1 MPIITIQAIEGVVL
15 TSPEQK
21 RDLLQ
26 KMTDTFISVVGEV
39 ARPYTYCLIQETPV
53 MEWSI
58 AGRPLP
64 DLPFL
69 YGPEYA
75 KMHSTANDIMREFV
89 ASQSTDQPSTPS
101 TPTNGSKAIEQNKL
115 IMRRMIDE
123 VWNQGNLATA
133 DELFAADHTSPSA
146 PQLPPGSEG
155 VKILVKMFREAMP
168 DYHMNIDLLVA
179 DESQV
184 VARFTQSGTHTG
196 GDLLGMKAS
205 GRKATWTEIGVLKIK
220 DSKIVQSWYEVDM
233 LSMIQQLNGT
243 KQ

>member
-1 MPIITIQAIEGVVL
+1 MPVITIQVIKGVVL

-39 ARPYTYCLIQETPV
+39 ARPYTYCIIQETPV

-75 KMHSTANDIMREFV
+75 DMHKTANTIMRNFI
-89 ASQSTDQPSTPS
+89 ASQSTSSPAPSK
-101 TPTNGSKAIEQNKL
+101 NGNKSEANKR
-115 IMRRMIDE
+115 IMRRMIE
-123 VWNQGNLATA
+123 EIWNQGNLATA

-146 PQLPPGSEG
+146 PQLPAGPEG
-155 VKILVKMFREAMP
+155 VKMLAKMFREAMP
-168 DYHMNIDLLVA
+168 DYHMDIDLMVA
-179 DESQV
+179 DEEQV
-184 VARFTQSGTHTG
+184 TARFTQSGTHTG
-196 GDLLGMKAS
+196 GDLLGMKPS

-220 DSKIVQSWYEVDM
+220 DNKIIQSWYEVDM

-243 KQ
+243 KN